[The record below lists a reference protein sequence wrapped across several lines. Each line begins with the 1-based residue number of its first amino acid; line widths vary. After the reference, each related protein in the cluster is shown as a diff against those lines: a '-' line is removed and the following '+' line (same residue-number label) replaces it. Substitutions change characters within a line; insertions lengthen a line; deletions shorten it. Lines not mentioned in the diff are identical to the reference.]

1 MKYNVNEKIGQKN
14 EEQDID
20 NHNKIGQINKSNTI
34 AMDNNLY
41 SDEFMKLNKDEIDE
55 DHHIKIE
62 MENLK

>member
-14 EEQDID
+14 EVQDID
-20 NHNKIGQINKSNTI
+20 NHTVGHINKSNTI
-34 AMDNNLY
+34 AMDNNLH
-41 SDEFMKLNKDEIDE
+41 SDEFMKLNADEIDE